1 MINTYKF
8 CRLDCKVA
16 LFPMTS
22 GIAPP
27 PVKEILTL
35 EIRPTMIDYGK
46 YQTEDL
52 HKVFKDND
60 VTELGNLLPNN
71 GFLINCL

>member
-1 MINTYKF
+1 MTNTYKV

-35 EIRPTMIDYGK
+35 EIRPTIIDYCK

-52 HKVFKDND
+52 QS
-60 VTELGNLLPNN
+60 
-71 GFLINCL
+71 IQRQ

>member
-1 MINTYKF
+1 MTNTYKV

-27 PVKEILTL
+27 MFWPETAL
-35 EIRPTMIDYGK
+35 
-46 YQTEDL
+46 
-52 HKVFKDND
+52 
-60 VTELGNLLPNN
+60 
-71 GFLINCL
+71 